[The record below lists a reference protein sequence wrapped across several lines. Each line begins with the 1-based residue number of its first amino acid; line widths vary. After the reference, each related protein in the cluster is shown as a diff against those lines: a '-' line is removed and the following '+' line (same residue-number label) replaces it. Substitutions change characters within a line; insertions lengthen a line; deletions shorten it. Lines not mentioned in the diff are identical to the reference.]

1 MAAFTVIATNDVG
14 ASGVNEIQFTGIAGT
29 YDHLYIV
36 ASLRTNGVDSAKW
49 DDVYMRFNS
58 VGTGSEYSSTH
69 IECSSTSPVSGRTT
83 AAGGGPRVTRA
94 ANSDADADFF
104 NPLEIWIPNYA
115 GSVGFKPF
123 IAKTSIIGDAS
134 SATYWRMFVTA
145 GLWSGTPAAI
155 TQVDLHLNHGTDLFV
170 QHSTATLYGVTG
182 A

>member
-29 YDHLYIV
+29 YDHLYIT
-36 ASLRTNGVDSAKW
+36 ASLRTDGVDSAKW
-49 DDVYMRFNS
+49 DDVAMRFNS
-58 VGTGSEYSSTH
+58 VATSSEYSSTL
-69 IECSSTSPVSGRTT
+69 IECSNTSPV
-83 AAGGGPRVTRA
+83 AGQITSNGARVMRA
-94 ANSDADADFF
+94 TNSDADANLF

-115 GSVGFKPF
+115 GSVGFQPF
-123 IAKTSIIGDAS
+123 IAKNSVIGDLA
-134 SATYWRMFVTA
+134 ATTYWRMFVTA

-170 QHSTATLYGVTG
+170 EHSTATLYGVTG